1 MKLTVMITSN
11 VFIAAI
17 SFLPPRYIYPCLD
30 PSLQETVG
38 RNIFLEHRNFVL
50 NVPISIMLTTHD
62 STACALECLHRSQ
75 LCRSFNFAIN
85 PGSGNCKLLSTDKYK
100 EEEEFKPSSFYN
112 HYSITSPCEFKPFK
126 NGVTCHP
133 LYESNEFLCEEWIKL
148 NKNRVCFGAKN
159 DSYGSLYGK
168 LVYRSGTSLVK
179 KLLS

>member
-1 MKLTVMITSN
+1 MKLTVMITSY

-17 SFLPPRYIYPCLD
+17 SILPRYIYPCPD

-50 NVPISIMLTTHD
+50 NVPISILLTTHD

-100 EEEEFKPSSFYN
+100 EEEEFRPSSFYN
-112 HYSITSPCEFKPFK
+112 HYSITVSYF
-126 NGVTCHP
+126 VLH
-133 LYESNEFLCEEWIKL
+133 KL
-148 NKNRVCFGAKN
+148 SDAQPTIPTIPMLFTKYDIATHN
-159 DSYGSLYGK
+159 
-168 LVYRSGTSLVK
+168 
-179 KLLS
+179 